1 MLLLTGG
8 FVLGETVVLL
18 SLTSGLLIP
27 ALLASGNG
35 AEPLLEAGKLLFYLF
50 FVTMYAFGCLA
61 VCRKPGFLAALIPV
75 FILASLLLCPIF
87 FDASLFLP
95 GAAGVRKLLPPWWYL
110 SGIFG
115 SKSAYP

>member
-1 MLLLTGG
+1 
-8 FVLGETVVLL
+8 
-18 SLTSGLLIP
+18 
-27 ALLASGNG
+27 
-35 AEPLLEAGKLLFYLF
+35 
-50 FVTMYAFGCLA
+50 MYAFGCLA

-87 FDASLFLP
+87 FDASVFLP
-95 GAAGVRKLLPPWWYL
+95 GAAGMRKLLPPWWYL